1 MEYDDGTH
9 QHARFLI
16 HKWRCHLQN
25 YGSCSLDS
33 PWMLCQKWWAWH
45 EDPFW
50 CSFKFPIHEVHA
62 HPQLVDYGAI
72 IILAIHMSNHRLSQ
86 LGVVFTGWLTS
97 FPTNMMHA
105 EIDISL
111 SYPRALEGG
120 APFTI
125 ATLTYKLFK

>member
-1 MEYDDGTH
+1 M
-9 QHARFLI
+9 
-16 HKWRCHLQN
+16 
-25 YGSCSLDS
+25 
-33 PWMLCQKWWAWH
+33 
-45 EDPFW
+45 
-50 CSFKFPIHEVHA
+50 
-62 HPQLVDYGAI
+62 DYGAI